1 MRHLGGVYASPG
13 WRVCVTW
20 VAQDLSRAKKEYS
33 LLSQHIFPM
42 KKTIIALCLFF
53 CCVIAQA
60 GGQAKYVFYF
70 IGDGMGT
77 THVNGTETYLAATEG
92 RIGTTPL
99 CFASFPYS
107 AFITTHSAK
116 NGVTDSAAA
125 GTALAT
131 GQKTFNGAL
140 GVDVDTTSIN
150 SLATWAYRSGA
161 AVGVGTTVTIDHATP
176 GAFYAHV
183 PYRKMDKEIDE
194 QLRESCL
201 DFIAGAD
208 IQNPSSSAYQ
218 QMEGADFTIIRGVK
232 DYNNV
237 RKQAKRLMLLQ
248 TEDGARRSPGSLPYA
263 IDRKPGDLTLA
274 NICRAG
280 IDFLSSFERKSKGER
295 RKGFFLMLEGGKI
308 DYAGHANDAATC
320 FHEVV
325 DMDEAI
331 KVALEFYEKHPK
343 ETLIVVTADHETGGL
358 VLGRGHYSQ
367 HSQYLQYQKM
377 SAEVYSK
384 HISELR
390 QSLGDNFTWE
400 RVKADLQEN
409 WGFGREVPITEK
421 QEQRLRKAFDDI
433 LAGIAKESRNLY
445 AVEGAL
451 ASTAKWVMA
460 EQAEISWASG
470 SHSNSYVPCFA
481 IGAGAELFHGRMD
494 NTDIPKAIAKAAGWE
509 GL

>member
-1 MRHLGGVYASPG
+1 MKRLLILHTLLLCA
-13 WRVCVTW
+13 
-20 VAQDLSRAKKEYS
+20 
-33 LLSQHIFPM
+33 LLSF
-42 KKTIIALCLFF
+42 
-53 CCVIAQA
+53 A

-77 THVNGTETYLAATEG
+77 THVNGTETYLAALEG
-92 RIGTTPL
+92 RIGTSPL
-99 CFASFPYS
+99 CFASFPHS
-107 AFITTHSAK
+107 AYITTHSAT

-140 GVDVDTTSIN
+140 GVNVDTTAIQ
-150 SLATWAYRSGA
+150 SLATWARRAGA

-183 PYRKMDKEIDE
+183 PYRKMDKEIDQ

-208 IQNPSSSAYQ
+208 VEHPSPEAYQ
-218 QMEGADFTIIRGVK
+218 QMEGAGFTIIRDVAQYK
-232 DYNNV
+232 KV
-237 RKQAKRLMLLQ
+237 RQQARRLMLLQ

-263 IDRKPGDLTLA
+263 IDRKTGDLTLA
-274 NICRAG
+274 NICRAA
-280 IDFLSSFERKSKGER
+280 IDYLGSFERKKKDER

-320 FHEVV
+320 FRETI

-331 KVALEFYEKHPK
+331 KVAYEFYLKHPD
-343 ETLIVVTADHETGGL
+343 ETLIVVTADHETGGM

-367 HSQYLQYQKM
+367 HSQYLQYQRK
-377 SAEVYSK
+377 SAEEYSR
-384 HISELR
+384 HIGRLR
-390 QSLGDNFTWE
+390 QRLGDQFTWDN
-400 RVKADLQEN
+400 VKADLQEN

-421 QEQRLRKAFDDI
+421 QEQRLRKAYDDI
-433 LAGIAKESRNLY
+433 MAGIAQESRNLY

-451 ASTAKWVMA
+451 ASTAKQIMA

-481 IGAGAELFHGRMD
+481 VGVGAERFHGRMD
-494 NTDIPKAIAKAAGWE
+494 NTDIPKTIAKIAGYND
-509 GL
+509 

>member
-1 MRHLGGVYASPG
+1 MKRLFLLHTLLLCA
-13 WRVCVTW
+13 
-20 VAQDLSRAKKEYS
+20 
-33 LLSQHIFPM
+33 LLSF
-42 KKTIIALCLFF
+42 
-53 CCVIAQA
+53 A

-77 THVNGTETYLAATEG
+77 THVNGTETYLAALEG
-92 RIGTTPL
+92 RIGTSPL
-99 CFASFPYS
+99 CFASFPHSAYITTYS
-107 AFITTHSAK
+107 AR

-140 GVDVDTTSIN
+140 GVNTDTTAIQ
-150 SLATWAYRSGA
+150 SLATWAYRAGA

-183 PYRKMDKEIDE
+183 PYRQMDKEID
-194 QLRESCL
+194 QNLRESCL

-208 IQNPSSSAYQ
+208 IQNPSKEAYE
-218 QMEGADFTIIRGVK
+218 QMEGAGFTIIRDVN
-232 DYNNV
+232 DYKKV
-237 RKQAKRLMLLQ
+237 RQQARRLMLLQ
-248 TEDGARRSPGSLPYA
+248 TEDGQRRSRGSLPYA
-263 IDRKPGDLTLA
+263 IDRKYGDLTLA
-274 NICRAG
+274 NICRAA
-280 IDFLSSFERKSKGER
+280 IDYLGSFERKKKEER

-308 DYAGHANDAATC
+308 DYAGHANDAGTC
-320 FHEVV
+320 FREVV

-331 KVALEFYEKHPK
+331 KVAYDFYLKHPD

-358 VLGRGHYSQ
+358 VLGRGHYTQ

-377 SAEVYSK
+377 SAEVYTR
-384 HISELR
+384 HIGELR
-390 QSLGDNFTWE
+390 QQLGDQFTWE

-409 WGFGREVPITEK
+409 WGFGREVPITEG
-421 QEQRLRKAFDDI
+421 QEKRLRKAYDDI
-433 LAGIAKESRNLY
+433 MAGIAQENRNLY

-460 EQAEISWASG
+460 EQAEIGWVSG

-481 IGAGAELFHGRMD
+481 IGVGAERFHGRMD
-494 NTDIPKAIAKAAGWE
+494 NTDIPKTIAKVAGYSY
-509 GL
+509 

>member
-1 MRHLGGVYASPG
+1 MICCLMIQAASQP
-13 WRVCVTW
+13 
-20 VAQDLSRAKKEYS
+20 
-33 LLSQHIFPM
+33 
-42 KKTIIALCLFF
+42 
-53 CCVIAQA
+53 
-60 GGQAKYVFYF
+60 KYIFYF

-77 THVNGTETYLAATEG
+77 THVNGTETYLAALEG
-92 RIGTTPL
+92 RIGTSPL

-107 AFITTHSAK
+107 AYITTYSAR

-140 GVDVDTTSIN
+140 GVDVDTTAIQ
-150 SLATWAYRSGA
+150 SLATWARRAGA

-183 PYRKMDKEIDE
+183 PYRKMDKEIDQ

-208 IQNPSSSAYQ
+208 VEHPSVEAYQ
-218 QMEGADFTIIRGVK
+218 QMEGAGFTIIRDVAQYK
-232 DYNNV
+232 KV
-237 RKQAKRLMLLQ
+237 RQQARRLMLLQ

-263 IDRKPGDLTLA
+263 IDRKTGDLTLA
-274 NICRAG
+274 NICRAA
-280 IDFLSSFERKSKGER
+280 IDYLGSFERKKKDER

-320 FHEVV
+320 FRETI

-331 KVALEFYEKHPK
+331 KVAYEFYQKHPD
-343 ETLIVVTADHETGGL
+343 ETLIVVTADHETGGFS
-358 VLGRGHYSQ
+358 LGGS
-367 HSQYLQYQKM
+367 HSSLNLQ
-377 SAEVYSK
+377 AERFQRITINQLGKELHKLHDNLGDKYDLEAVEYTR
-384 HISELR
+384 HISRLR
-390 QSLGDNFTWE
+390 QRLGDQFTWDN
-400 RVKADLQEN
+400 VKADLQEN

-421 QEQRLRKAFDDI
+421 QEQRLRKAYDDI
-433 LAGIAKESRNLY
+433 MAGIAQESRNLY

-481 IGAGAELFHGRMD
+481 VGVGAERFHGRMD
-494 NTDIPKAIAKAAGWE
+494 NTDIPKTIAKVAGW
-509 GL
+509 

>member
-1 MRHLGGVYASPG
+1 MTRILISFTFV
-13 WRVCVTW
+13 
-20 VAQDLSRAKKEYS
+20 L
-33 LLSQHIFPM
+33 
-42 KKTIIALCLFF
+42 IAL
-53 CCVIAQA
+53 AASA
-60 GGQAKYVFYF
+60 GNQAKYVFYF

-77 THVNGTETYLAATEG
+77 THVNGTETYLAAVEG
-92 RIGTTPL
+92 RIGTSPL

-140 GVDVDTTSIN
+140 GLAADSAAIQ
-150 SLATWAYRSGA
+150 SLATWAYRAGA

-183 PYRKMDKEIDE
+183 PYRKQFDDIDQ

-208 IQNPSSSAYQ
+208 VEHPSPKVDSA
-218 QMEGADFTIIRGVK
+218 MEGAEFTIIRDLK
-232 DYNNV
+232 NYKKL
-237 RKQAKRLMLLQ
+237 RKNAKRLMLLQ
-248 TEDGARRSPGSLPYA
+248 PEDGQRRSFGSLPYA
-263 IDRKPGDLTLA
+263 IDRQPGDLTLA
-274 NICRAG
+274 NICKAG
-280 IDFLSSFERKSKGER
+280 IDYLSAFEKKSKSER

-308 DYAGHANDAATC
+308 DYAGHANDAAAC
-320 FHEVV
+320 FQEVV
-325 DMDEAI
+325 DMDEAV
-331 KVALEFYEKHPK
+331 KVAYEFYQKHPK

-377 SAEVYSK
+377 SAEAYSV
-384 HISELR
+384 HIGELR
-390 QSLGDNFTWE
+390 AKLGKMFDWE
-400 RVKADLQEN
+400 RVKEDLQKY
-409 WGFGREVPITEK
+409 WGFGKEVPINER

-433 LAGIAKESRNLY
+433 LAGIAQESRSLY
-445 AVEGAL
+445 AVESAL
-451 ASTAKWVMA
+451 AATAKQVMA
-460 EQAEISWASG
+460 ECAEISWATG

-509 GL
+509 SL

>member
-1 MRHLGGVYASPG
+1 
-13 WRVCVTW
+13 
-20 VAQDLSRAKKEYS
+20 
-33 LLSQHIFPM
+33 M
-42 KKTIIALCLFF
+42 KKTFITLYLLI
-53 CCVIAQA
+53 CCIIAQA

-77 THVNGTETYLAATEG
+77 THVNGTETYLAALEG
-92 RIGTTPL
+92 RIGTKPL

-107 AFITTHSAK
+107 AYITTHSAK

-140 GVDVDTTSIN
+140 GVDADTVAIQSV
-150 SLATWAYRSGA
+150 ATWAYRGGA
-161 AVGVGTTVTIDHATP
+161 AVGVATTVAVDHATP
-176 GAFYAHV
+176 AAFYAHV
-183 PYRKMDKEIDE
+183 PRRQMDKEIVA
-194 QLRESCL
+194 QLRESCI
-201 DFIAGAD
+201 DFVAGAD
-208 IQNPSSSAYQ
+208 ILKPTADDEQKI
-218 QMEGADFTIIRGVK
+218 EGAGFTIIRDVK
-232 DYNNV
+232 DYNKV
-237 RKQAKRLMLLQ
+237 RRQAKRLALFQ
-248 TEDGARRSPGSLPYA
+248 SEDGQRRSKGSLPYA

-280 IDFLSSFERKSKGER
+280 IDYLSYFEKKAKDER
-295 RKGFFLMLEGGKI
+295 RNGFFFMLEGGKI

-320 FHEVV
+320 FQEVV

-331 KVALEFYEKHPK
+331 KVAYEFYLKHPK

-358 VLGRGHYSQ
+358 VLSGGHYSQ

-384 HISELR
+384 HLGELR
-390 QSLGDNFTWE
+390 AKLGDNFNWE

-409 WGFGREVPITEK
+409 WGFGREVPISDR

-433 LAGIAKESRNLY
+433 MAGIAKESRNLY
-445 AVEGAL
+445 AVESAL
-451 ASTAKWVMA
+451 AATAKQVMA
-460 EQAEISWASG
+460 ECAEISWANG

-481 IGAGAELFHGRMD
+481 IGAGAEMFHGRMD
-494 NTDIPKAIAKAAGWE
+494 NTDVPKAIAKAAGWDI
-509 GL
+509 L